1 MHLQSPIQEANVI
14 QQGEDCDEYFSGEPV
29 DFINVADLDNDSRS
43 GKREITLDFELPEK
57 FSQIFKF
64 GEVNEDETTLSIK
77 EEQGFLENIIY
88 PPFSLISDLVEAL
101 LLDLLPI
108 FNIIHPFTGVIGD
121 DVDPDLLEEFNKWLY
136 LGIDT
141 VSKRC
146 GAAKAAVPSQKQEKG
161 ARREDHRCGSLD
173 TLGQPHM
180 RFKCA
185 KARSQKWLKDR
196 MCEVLLSEA
205 VSQKRGI
212 TAEVVVTDATI

>member
-141 VSKRC
+141 VSK
-146 GAAKAAVPSQKQEKG
+146 S
-161 ARREDHRCGSLD
+161 
-173 TLGQPHM
+173 TLM
-180 RFKCA
+180 LFY
-185 KARSQKWLKDR
+185 
-196 MCEVLLSEA
+196 
-205 VSQKRGI
+205 
-212 TAEVVVTDATI
+212 TT